1 MDLAEQFRRHHTG
14 RSRRLSAMSDL
25 VLVLNAGSSSIKFGL
40 FEIVRCEPSLL
51 CKGLLDEH
59 ETRPRLVAKSPTGET
74 LFEKQR
80 TASDDDGG
88 RLFAD
93 VLAFIEDRFGEA
105 SLRALGHRI
114 VHGGPDYSGPV
125 TLTDQVYAR
134 LDALTPLAPLHQ
146 PRCLAP
152 VRAIRAI
159 RPSLMQIACF
169 DTAFHHGLTPPA
181 SRFAIPKRHEA
192 RGLRRYGFHGL
203 SFEYV
208 AGRLA
213 DIAPELAAERIV
225 IAHLGNGA
233 SLCAL
238 RDGCS
243 LDTTMGLTPLDG
255 LVMGTR
261 CGTIDPGVLLYLLQ
275 HERMSAE
282 DLQHL
287 LYHESGLLGVS
298 GLSADMRT
306 LLASSESGAREAV
319 DLFTFRAAQEIAVM
333 ANTLGG
339 LDGLVFT
346 GGIGEHAKEIRSAIG
361 ERLGWLGLRID
372 DAANDQGRERISDEY
387 SAVDVF
393 VIPTN
398 EELAIARHCVAVL
411 RSTDA
416 ASTFVR

>member
-1 MDLAEQFRRHHTG
+1 
-14 RSRRLSAMSDL
+14 MSDI
-25 VLVLNAGSSSIKFGL
+25 VLVLNSGSSSIKFGL
-40 FEIVRCEPSLL
+40 FEISAAEPVLL
-51 CKGLLDEH
+51 GKGLLDEH
-59 ETRPRLVAKSPTGET
+59 EAKPRLVAKSPTGET
-74 LFEKQR
+74 LFEKQKE
-80 TASDDDGG
+80 ASDTDGG
-88 RLFAD
+88 HLLAD
-93 VLAFIEDRFGEA
+93 VLGFIEDRFGKGC
-105 SLRALGHRI
+105 LRAVGHRI

-125 TLTDQVYAR
+125 ALTDDVYVR

-152 VRAIRAI
+152 VRTIRAI

-169 DTAFHHGLTPPA
+169 DTAFHHGIAPPA
-181 SRFAIPKRHEA
+181 SRFVIPKRYEA
-192 RGLRRYGFHGL
+192 RGIRRYGFHGL

-213 DIAPELAAERIV
+213 GIAPDLVAKRVI

-238 RDGCS
+238 RDGRS
-243 LDTTMGLTPLDG
+243 VDTTMGLTPLDG

-275 HERMSAE
+275 QESMSVE

-298 GLSADMRT
+298 GISADMRT
-306 LLASSESGAREAV
+306 LLASGEAAAREAV
-319 DLFTFRAAQEIAVM
+319 DLFTFRAAQEVTAM

-339 LDGLVFT
+339 LDCLVFT

-361 ERLGWLGLRID
+361 ERLAWLGMRID
-372 DAANDQGRERISDEY
+372 AAANDAARERINADD

-398 EELAIARHCVAVL
+398 EELTIARH
-411 RSTDA
+411 SA
-416 ASTFVR
+416 ALLQGARQVS